1 MRPLVSSLH
10 CMRSSNLFAI
20 SPSDQ
25 PSTSIISQT
34 CRRVAETE
42 MGEPYN
48 LQPSPA
54 PPLPGYVVESV
65 MFEMPVTAL
74 TAEYGDGRQGAG

>member
-1 MRPLVSSLH
+1 
-10 CMRSSNLFAI
+10 
-20 SPSDQ
+20 
-25 PSTSIISQT
+25 
-34 CRRVAETE
+34 

-65 MFEMPVTAL
+65 LFETPWRL
-74 TAEYGDGRQGAG
+74 